1 METRVNAASGASM
14 ETGASIETR
23 VNAASGASMETGVN
37 ATSGAEVLDDDGAAG
52 TDSTLGAEGCG
63 EPGKLS
69 GASNSGR
76 HIPAAL
82 KRAVWERDQGRCTFV
97 DSRGFRCGETGWL
110 EFHHEQSFAKDGPM
124 TLENLA
130 LRCRPHNDL
139 AAERDFGRE
148 HMRRKKGEPHG
159 R

>member
-1 METRVNAASGASM
+1 MPNRVATSADVPND
-14 ETGASIETR
+14 TGA
-23 VNAASGASMETGVN
+23 AYA
-37 ATSGAEVLDDDGAAG
+37 
-52 TDSTLGAEGCG
+52 DSTLGAEACEEPG
-63 EPGKLS
+63 EPS
-69 GASNSGR
+69 GASSGR

-82 KRAVWERDQGRCTFV
+82 KRAVWKRDQGRCTFV
-97 DSRGFRCGETGWL
+97 DSRGCRCRETGLL

-139 AAERDFGRE
+139 AAEQDFGRE
-148 HMRRKKGEPHG
+148 HMRRKKGQPRG

>member
-1 METRVNAASGASM
+1 VANGADILNDI
-14 ETGASIETR
+14 GAT
-23 VNAASGASMETGVN
+23 
-37 ATSGAEVLDDDGAAG
+37 G
-52 TDSTLGAEGCG
+52 TDSTLGSEARE
-63 EPGKLS
+63 EPGKPS

-82 KRAVWERDQGRCTFV
+82 KRAVWERDQGRCTFA
-97 DSRGFRCGETGWL
+97 DSRGCRCRETGRL

-130 LRCRPHNDL
+130 LRCRPHNAL
-139 AAERDFGRE
+139 AAEQDFGRE
-148 HMRRKKGEPHG
+148 HMRRKKGQPRG